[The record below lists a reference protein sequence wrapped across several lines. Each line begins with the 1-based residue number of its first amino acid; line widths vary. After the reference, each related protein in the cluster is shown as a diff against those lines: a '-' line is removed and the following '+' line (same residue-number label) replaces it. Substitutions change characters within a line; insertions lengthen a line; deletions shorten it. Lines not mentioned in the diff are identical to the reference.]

1 MQFRCA
7 VWGGYPL
14 ASMLMGCILLGMHTS
29 SDIALMGCVFLRLY
43 KTSDIMLIGC
53 MFLGTHTFSDIMLI
67 GCMFWE
73 STVLLVIIKGQTFLG
88 GLRAIQSML
97 SGSNRNAQG
106 AAD

>member
-1 MQFRCA
+1 
-7 VWGGYPL
+7 
-14 ASMLMGCILLGMHTS
+14 MLMGCILLGMHTS

-53 MFLGTHTFSDIMLI
+53 MI
-67 GCMFWE
+67 WE
-73 STVLLVIIKGQTFLG
+73 STVLLVIIKGRTFLG